1 MIDPTPGRWT
11 CSFRARMGAR
21 ANATFGSAEQ
31 AMRFAE
37 EHAAVGEQ
45 AEWARADGG
54 WVLRLFTAEYL
65 VKPAQA

>member
-1 MIDPTPGRWT
+1 MVDTTSDRWT

-21 ANATFGSAEQ
+21 ANATFDSAEQ

-37 EHAAVGEQ
+37 EHAAIGKH

-54 WVLRLFTAEYL
+54 WVLRLFTVEYL
-65 VKPAQA
+65 VRPAQA